1 MKCQHEGILT
11 VTCRVTSAQ
20 EMEQEQLDE
29 QLMAPAAVP
38 STRVAQPAA
47 ADKLPSAPTGRA
59 TAARPKAKTQEE
71 IEYDE
76 LEALQAEMAL

>member
-1 MKCQHEGILT
+1 
-11 VTCRVTSAQ
+11 
-20 EMEQEQLDE
+20 MEQEQLDE

-38 STRVAQPAA
+38 SQRVSNADRLPA
-47 ADKLPSAPTGRA
+47 APTGRA
-59 TAARPKAKTQEE
+59 RPAKAVQKTQEE

>member
-1 MKCQHEGILT
+1 
-11 VTCRVTSAQ
+11 
-20 EMEQEQLDE
+20 MEQEQLDE

-59 TAARPKAKTQEE
+59 SAARVKAKTQEE

>member
-1 MKCQHEGILT
+1 MLKPVIAFE
-11 VTCRVTSAQ
+11 Q

-47 ADKLPSAPTGRA
+47 AEKLPSAPTGRA
-59 TAARPKAKTQEE
+59 TASRPKAKTQEE